1 MQHRLAWGK
10 AALIRPSATFYPQG
24 EKGKQYYRVAKTVD
38 MTPTPQD
45 LAGAV
50 LTIDLVALKDNWRLL
65 ASRAGAAECGA
76 AVKGNAYGLG
86 IEPVAKALWDAGCR
100 CYFVARPK
108 EGEELRA
115 ILPEAA
121 IYVLD
126 GLFAGQA
133 EFYAKLNLCPALISI
148 EEAREWAG
156 FGRVYGRKLPCALH
170 VDTGINRLGFSKA
183 EFDTLLDDRFLM
195 EGLNVSLL
203 MSHLACADAPA
214 HPLNAR
220 QRETFAAVRA
230 RLPGV
235 PASLANSA
243 GIFLGDGFTHD
254 LVRPGIALY
263 GGNPTPGLP
272 NPMRAV
278 AHLEGTVLQVRDVK
292 PGETVG
298 YGATWEASR
307 PSRIAVLGAGYKDGV
322 PRALSSQRNDGPAQV
337 FINGH
342 RCPVIG
348 RVSMD
353 MMAADITGLMPQ
365 EVVRGTRAEI
375 LGSNIMI
382 DEAAAWAGTISYE
395 LLTRL
400 GSRYARLYAG
410 LESESTV

>member
-1 MQHRLAWGK
+1 
-10 AALIRPSATFYPQG
+10 
-24 EKGKQYYRVAKTVD
+24 
-38 MTPTPQD
+38 MTSTPED

-65 ASRAGAAECGA
+65 DQRAGAAECGA

-86 IEPVAKALWDAGCR
+86 IDPVAKALWEAGCR
-100 CYFVARPK
+100 SYFVARPK

-115 ILPEAA
+115 VLPQAT

-156 FGRVYGRKLPCALH
+156 FGRVYGRKLPCAIH
-170 VDTGINRLGFSKA
+170 VDTGINRLGFSMA
-183 EFDTLLDDRFLM
+183 EFDGLLADGFTM

-203 MSHLACADAPA
+203 MSHLACADDPP
-214 HPLNAR
+214 HGLNAK
-220 QRETFAAVRA
+220 QREAFAFVRK

-235 PASLANSA
+235 PASLANSS

-263 GGNPTPGLP
+263 GGNPTPGSA
-272 NPMRAV
+272 NAMRAV
-278 AHLEGTVLQVRDVK
+278 AHLEGTVMQVRHVK

-298 YGATWEASR
+298 YGATWTAQR
-307 PSRIAVLGAGYKDGV
+307 PSRIAILGAGYKDGV
-322 PRALSSQRNDGPAQV
+322 PRALSSKQNDGPAQV
-337 FINGH
+337 FINGR

-348 RVSMD
+348 RISMD
-353 MMAADITGLMPQ
+353 MMGIDITGLMPHS
-365 EVVRGTRAEI
+365 VVRGTRAEI
-375 LGSNIMI
+375 LGSNIPI
-382 DEAAAWAGTISYE
+382 DEAAGWAGTISYE

-400 GSRYARLYAG
+400 GSRYARLYSG
-410 LESESTV
+410 LDSEHSA

>member
-1 MQHRLAWGK
+1 
-10 AALIRPSATFYPQG
+10 
-24 EKGKQYYRVAKTVD
+24 
-38 MTPTPQD
+38 MTSTPED

-65 ASRAGAAECGA
+65 SARAGAAECGA

-86 IEPVAKALWDAGCR
+86 IEPVAKALWEAGCR
-100 CYFVARPK
+100 TYFVARPK
-108 EGEELRA
+108 EGEELRKH
-115 ILPEAA
+115 LPDAT

-156 FGRVYGRKLPCALH
+156 FGRVYGRKLPCAIH
-170 VDTGINRLGFSKA
+170 VDTGINRLGFSKP
-183 EFDTLLDDRFLM
+183 EFDALLDDAFLM

-203 MSHLACADAPA
+203 MSHLGCADEPS

-220 QRETFAAVRA
+220 QREAFDAVRA
-230 RLPGV
+230 KLPGI
-235 PASLANSA
+235 PASLANSS

-263 GGNPTPGLP
+263 GGNPISGSP

-278 AHLEGTVLQVRDVK
+278 AHLEGTVLQVRNVRV
-292 PGETVG
+292 GETVG

-307 PSRIAVLGAGYKDGV
+307 PTRIAVLGAGYKDGV
-322 PRALSSQRNDGPAQV
+322 PRALSSKQMDGPAQV
-337 FINGH
+337 FINGK

-348 RVSMD
+348 RISMD
-353 MMAADITGLMPQ
+353 MMGADITDLMPHS
-365 EVVRGTRAEI
+365 VVRGTRAEI
-375 LGSNIMI
+375 LGPNILI

-400 GSRYARLYAG
+400 GSRYARLYSG
-410 LESESTV
+410 LESEATG